1 VGGVGRSPPRALP
14 GAPLIFRRGRFAEL
28 VRRQLDLF
36 ADDEAELLA
45 EADELERGYD
55 AAERDEAEEAYGDL
69 QLVYEAIVER
79 LEDVRD
85 RYALTMD
92 DQARSEYER
101 AFDREARRRY
111 PRSFGSTS
119 RP

>member
-1 VGGVGRSPPRALP
+1 V
-14 GAPLIFRRGRFAEL
+14 IFRRGRFGDL

-36 ADDEAELLA
+36 AEDEAGLVA
-45 EADELERGYD
+45 EAEELERGYD

-69 QLVYEAIVER
+69 QLVYAAIVER
-79 LEDVRD
+79 LEEVRD
-85 RYALTMD
+85 GYARTID
-92 DQARSEYER
+92 DDARKDYER

>member
-1 VGGVGRSPPRALP
+1 M
-14 GAPLIFRRGRFAEL
+14 IFGRGRFGEL

-36 ADDEAELLA
+36 AEDEAGLLA
-45 EADELERGYD
+45 EADELERAYD
-55 AAERDEAEEAYGDL
+55 EAEREGAEEAYGDL

-79 LEDVRD
+79 LEHVRD
-85 RYALTMD
+85 RYALTLED
-92 DQARSEYER
+92 DDTRIDYER
-101 AFDREARRRY
+101 AFDRAARRRY